1 MSLYWMLQIE
11 KLRQTT
17 ATKEELQVLQN
28 QVLNISSSL
37 QSISIQVNS
46 ITSKSITV

>member
-1 MSLYWMLQIE
+1 MSLYWTLQIE
-11 KLRQTT
+11 KLQQTT

-37 QSISIQVNS
+37 ESISNQVNS
-46 ITSKSITV
+46 LRSKSITI